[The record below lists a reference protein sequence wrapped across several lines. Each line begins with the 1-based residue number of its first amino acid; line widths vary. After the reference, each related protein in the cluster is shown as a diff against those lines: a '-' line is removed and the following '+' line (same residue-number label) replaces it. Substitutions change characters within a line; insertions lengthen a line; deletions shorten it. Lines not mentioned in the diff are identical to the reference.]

1 LHGDDKVE
9 HIYAERRLERVNGS
23 AGIFFLIPFK
33 ARVGEADMRVERMI
47 VAVVVAV
54 LAMFAAQGTA
64 VAGDDDPGMTH
75 NSVEMT
81 HN

>member
-1 LHGDDKVE
+1 
-9 HIYAERRLERVNGS
+9 
-23 AGIFFLIPFK
+23 
-33 ARVGEADMRVERMI
+33 MRVERMI

-54 LAMFAAQGTA
+54 LAMFTVQGTA
-64 VAGDDDPGMTH
+64 VAGPDDPDMTH

>member
-1 LHGDDKVE
+1 
-9 HIYAERRLERVNGS
+9 
-23 AGIFFLIPFK
+23 
-33 ARVGEADMRVERMI
+33 MRVERMI
-47 VAVVVAV
+47 VAVVVAL

-75 NSVEMT
+75 NSTEMT